1 VLTLPQLARN
11 LQLGEDCFLVSE
23 EWNQLFTEDKFPCN
37 VLERDYINLRLSRVM
52 CHWPNLAKA
61 IRKYRASKDV
71 NQLSDL
77 LSRLCSVRL
86 AMYRLSSTFQAIIDE
101 GSKVLVGPSLR
112 GDELVSEVYRYGD
125 DGLARLVA
133 IHAGFSLIVE
143 RMVTA
148 INAQDFV
155 YPACAPQMT
164 DPAINTAP
172 GQIDIQAL
180 CLRVWMTYEHAW
192 QQRPI
197 GAQFM
202 HVPLTATFLYAGPAM
217 QAWIIKCGNEL
228 DDYRQMEEERFNH
241 VVEEYLARLYTGED
255 GHMLVLS

>member
-1 VLTLPQLARN
+1 M
-11 LQLGEDCFLVSE
+11 VSE
-23 EWNQLFTEDKFPCN
+23 EWNQLLTEDKFPCD
-37 VLERDYINLRLSRVM
+37 VREKDFINLRLSRTM

-61 IRKYRASKDV
+61 IREYRASKDV
-71 NQLSDL
+71 SQLPDL

-101 GSKVLVGPSLR
+101 GSLVLVGPSLR
-112 GDELVSEVYRYGD
+112 GDELVSEVYRYGE
-125 DGLARLVA
+125 DGFERLIA
-133 IHAGFSLIVE
+133 MHAGFSLVLE

-148 INAQDFV
+148 INAQNFV

-164 DPAINTAP
+164 DPAINTSP

-192 QQRPI
+192 RQRPI

-202 HVPLTATFLYAGPAM
+202 HVPLISTFLYAGPAM
-217 QAWIIKCGNEL
+217 QAWIIKSENEL
-228 DDYRQMEEERFNH
+228 DDYRQMEEERFNY
-241 VVEEYLARLYTGED
+241 VVAEYLAKLYTGED
-255 GHMLVLS
+255 GRMLVL